1 MEPKW
6 RRNIPAP
13 TDEILVKDGHLTIR
27 LVRLEDSWYANIESA
42 IEGKIFSGPVT
53 EMSELIVSNS
63 DISSLINPDEMGDM
77 NG

>member
-13 TDEILVKDGHLTIR
+13 TDEILVKDGQLTIR

-63 DISSLINPDEMGDM
+63 AISSLINPDEMGDM